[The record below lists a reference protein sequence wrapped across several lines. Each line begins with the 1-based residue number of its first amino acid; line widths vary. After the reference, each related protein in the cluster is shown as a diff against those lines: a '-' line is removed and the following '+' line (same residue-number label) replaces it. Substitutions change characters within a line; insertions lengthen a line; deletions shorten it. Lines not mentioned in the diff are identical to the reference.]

1 MKWLAFLLIGVSALF
16 AEPVATQDAVKAY
29 QAGDWMDAKTQFDQI
44 LASDPKNQIAK
55 NYLKLINE
63 KVARQIAAQRK
74 LESIV
79 IPRLDLK
86 DASARE
92 AFEYLIQIINKSA
105 PEGYRANLVWV
116 VPADYAQRVTLS
128 LEGVPAT
135 AALKYTAETAGLRA
149 SIEEF
154 AIRVSMP

>member
-1 MKWLAFLLIGVSALF
+1 MGA
-16 AEPVATQDAVKAY
+16 KA
-29 QAGDWMDAKTQFDQI
+29 QFDQI

-63 KVARQIAAQRK
+63 KAARQMAAQRK

-92 AFEYLIQIINKSA
+92 SFEYVIQLINKSA

-116 VPADYAQRVTLS
+116 VPSDYAQRVTLS
-128 LEGVPAT
+128 LDGVPAT
-135 AALKYTAETAGLRA
+135 TALKYIAEMAGLRL

-154 AIRVSMP
+154 AIRVSVP